1 MYPKSEWQ
9 YKANKMIKESN
20 QSIRLKMSKEKIAP
34 AQDSVKTKQ
43 KVLSHWARTGWLL
56 GIKAEWKYGQMGL
69 LEKNIH
75 K

>member
-1 MYPKSEWQ
+1 MAVQSK
-9 YKANKMIKESN
+9 KMIKESD
-20 QSIRLKMSKEKIAP
+20 QSIPLKMSKEKIAP

-56 GIKAEWKYGQMGL
+56 GIKAKWKYGQMGL